1 MNELQSLSANRLLF
15 DLASRLG
22 SLEGYLYAEDKVDK
36 SYLPNWIDNIDREFR
51 NLSAEV
57 RNEIQPDYLALLKKV
72 GDLLHKAYGDQRR
85 KNRRSDFKNNL
96 MIVRVVLRFRSQYH
110 GLEFSLFHCQLSP

>member
-36 SYLPNWIDNIDREFR
+36 SYLPNWIDKIDREFR
-51 NLSAEV
+51 NLSATV
-57 RNEIQPDYLALLKKV
+57 RNQIQPDSLCLPNKV
-72 GDLLHKAYGDQRR
+72 RDLLHKAYGDQDPNTA
-85 KNRRSDFKNNL
+85 KIDTAISK
-96 MIVRVVLRFRSQYH
+96 IT
-110 GLEFSLFHCQLSP
+110 